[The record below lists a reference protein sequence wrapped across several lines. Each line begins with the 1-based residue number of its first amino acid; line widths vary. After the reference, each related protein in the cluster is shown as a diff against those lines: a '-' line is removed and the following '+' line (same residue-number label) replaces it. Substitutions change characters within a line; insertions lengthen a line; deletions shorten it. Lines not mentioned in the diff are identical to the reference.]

1 MQKLW
6 EEWRKG
12 KLFKVNNGGDRI
24 PNCGWL
30 KEEEGIFI
38 PPSKNVTVAVPGADY
53 LG

>member
-1 MQKLW
+1 LISSLCSLKNTQKLW

-38 PPSKNVTVAVPGADY
+38 PLPKM
-53 LG
+53 